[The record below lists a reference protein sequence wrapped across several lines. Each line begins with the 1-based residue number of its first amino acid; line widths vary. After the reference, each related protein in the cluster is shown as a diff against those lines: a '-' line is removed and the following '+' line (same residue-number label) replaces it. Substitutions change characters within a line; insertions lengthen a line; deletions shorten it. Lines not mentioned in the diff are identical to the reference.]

1 MRLVP
6 TASEQ
11 WGRTLFAHL
20 MHRQLKQRPRNVG
33 RLAPLFLVPFSLSTA
48 VEAAREAFPSLGWA
62 QDMVKRHNR
71 RCGAAP
77 WVWSLQQKFK
87 GYQPLFIGLL
97 APDRSRGG
105 DLTILSLTKLDLVI
119 VREKSKRGGI
129 LFDYEFFT
137 NSVSGVAL
145 GLMALGR

>member
-1 MRLVP
+1 
-6 TASEQ
+6 
-11 WGRTLFAHL
+11 
-20 MHRQLKQRPRNVG
+20 
-33 RLAPLFLVPFSLSTA
+33 
-48 VEAAREAFPSLGWA
+48 
-62 QDMVKRHNR
+62 
-71 RCGAAP
+71 
-77 WVWSLQQKFK
+77 LQQKFK

-105 DLTILSLTKLDLVI
+105 DLRILSLTKLDLVI